1 MAKAWMSLGV
11 VLAMS
16 GCGPTGTAPD
26 GGASGA
32 PAPEMAKVATGAD
45 ASTAT
50 LLERGVR
57 AMQEGRVTRP
67 VGDSAVDLFVTLHG
81 REPDNKAVRAA
92 LVELQP
98 YVLLASER
106 AIANGDLGDAERL
119 VGALAMFDPDAV
131 PLPRLRADLEEAR
144 RQAAAPGLAADR
156 QGADIDVD
164 AVAMTASLPATPEP
178 PAATVAATP
187 VDHVPV
193 GEPAAQPGKRTAE
206 IQAPRVASGPAP
218 AQDEPLAADDVAPA
232 PTPVHRPG
240 PPKPAVA
247 DDTPPRL
254 IHDVAPEYPLSAM
267 RRGLSGRV
275 RLEFTVRP
283 DGRVAD
289 VSVVAS
295 APEGVFDEAAVAAA
309 RQWRF
314 EPRVAPGTSVRELRF
329 DVPQR

>member
-1 MAKAWMSLGV
+1 MAKAWMSLGL
-11 VLAMS
+11 VLALS
-16 GCGPTGTAPD
+16 GCGPAGTAPD
-26 GGASGA
+26 GGASGEA
-32 PAPEMAKVATGAD
+32 VSAGTEAFAGTS

-57 AMQEGRVTRP
+57 AMQEGRITRP

-119 VGALAMFDPDAV
+119 VGALAMFDSDAV

-144 RQAAAPGLAADR
+144 RRMADAAVAADR
-156 QGADIDVD
+156 EGADIDAGAD
-164 AVAMTASLPATPEP
+164 AVAITASLSATPEP
-178 PAATVAATP
+178 PEATVAATP
-187 VDHVPV
+187 VNDVPA
-193 GEPAAQPGKRTAE
+193 GEPDKRTAE
-206 IQAPRVASGPAP
+206 IPAPRVASGPAP
-218 AQDEPLAADDVAPA
+218 AQGEPLAADDVAPA
-232 PTPVHRPG
+232 PAHRPAPPRPAVIDET
-240 PPKPAVA
+240 PPKI
-247 DDTPPRL
+247 

-275 RLEFTVRP
+275 RVEFTVRP
-283 DGRVAD
+283 DGGVAD

-295 APEGVFDEAAVAAA
+295 TPDGVFEEAAIAAA

-314 EPRVAPGTSVRELRF
+314 ETRDAPSASVRELRF
-329 DVPQR
+329 DVPRR